1 MRAVIDPN
9 VIISGVLS
17 PTGGPAQV
25 LRALEAG
32 EFELVV
38 SQALIDELARA
49 LAYPKLRRHIPQ
61 RDAETLTSWIE
72 RSALKVSDPTP
83 PPPARSSDPDDDYLI
98 SLAAAHVAVLVSGD
112 KHLLDLA
119 DAIPVLSPRRLLEL
133 LATPPTAI

>member
-1 MRAVIDPN
+1 MRAVLDPN

-17 PTGGPAQV
+17 PSGGPARL

-38 SQALIDELARA
+38 SQALIGELSRA

-61 RDAETLTSWIE
+61 PDAEALVGWIE
-72 RSALKVSDPTP
+72 RSALNVSQPAP
-83 PPPARSSDPDDDYLI
+83 PPPVRSSDPDDDYLI

-112 KHLLDLA
+112 KHLLDLY
-119 DAIPVLSPRRLLEL
+119 DAIPVLSPRQFLEL
-133 LATPPTAI
+133 LATH